1 MKSIFLF
8 FFLCGL
14 CVLTANA
21 QPNCNAPDA
30 VRAFY
35 HRDAQQL
42 AVRLMQQNV
51 QYQDSVEIPDF
62 LYNRSMRLL
71 LAVYNAVQLHERDT
85 VVECLAIHTFPQ
97 VNMNGITVAVNSNET
112 WVQNYIG
119 GVFPTGNADFDGLIT
134 HYNLSNAGSF
144 SIGNTIY
151 LSLFSQE
158 GLNMPALV
166 TFFQGIAG
174 VQFAEVDTVIGDGN
188 DINVQETLIEDT
200 EITYTAAWGDCPS
213 GCIYSR
219 NWKFRVKLDCG
230 VQFLEVYGSE
240 LNEEV
245 SCSNTFACAT
255 EPLCLDWL
263 RDTVAFYQA
272 QFPECDQPSYGAVV
286 TQMQNGTVI
295 GLHYF
300 IGDDFDFVKFYTCDG
315 SYLGQCL
322 TTIAGPSCDSP
333 LFPQFLETADTIWTC
348 EQPFPTA
355 QECGVLRANEPPTWA
370 ASVQVTPNP
379 STGWIQVSAAF
390 GGAREGSVDILN
402 VLGQTVLQR
411 KFKADT
417 ISENIDLQGVAPG
430 VYFVRVSSGGQQS
443 SRKVVVQR

>member
-1 MKSIFLF
+1 MKSSFLF
-8 FFLCGL
+8 ILLCCL
-14 CVLTANA
+14 SVLTVRA

-42 AVRLMQQNV
+42 AVRQMQTNV

-62 LYNRSMRLL
+62 LYERNMRLL

-85 VVECLAIHTFPQ
+85 VVECLAIHTFPRI
-97 VNMNGITVAVNSNET
+97 NMYGVTLGIDGNET
-112 WVQNYIG
+112 WAQNYIS
-119 GVFPTGNADFDGLIT
+119 GVFPTGNAEFDGLIT
-134 HYNLSNAGSF
+134 HYNLSNGGSF
-144 SIGNTIY
+144 VIGSTIY

-158 GLNMPALV
+158 GLNTPALAHL
-166 TFFQGIAG
+166 FESLSG

-188 DINVQETLIEDT
+188 DIQVQETLIEDN
-200 EITYTAAWGDCPS
+200 EITYTAAWGDCPA
-213 GCIYSR
+213 GCTQER
-219 NWKFRVKLDCG
+219 NWKFQVKLDCG
-230 VQFLEVYGSE
+230 VQFLEVWGSE
-240 LNEEV
+240 LNQEV

-255 EPLCLDWL
+255 EPLCLHWL

-272 QFPECDQPSYGAVV
+272 QFPDCNQPSQGGVV

-300 IGDDFDFVKFYTCDG
+300 IGADFDFVRFYTCDG
-315 SYLGQCL
+315 FYLGQCL

-333 LFPQFLETADTIWTC
+333 LFQQFLENTDTIWTC
-348 EQPFPTA
+348 DQPFPTA
-355 QECGVLRANEPPTWA
+355 QECGVLRTNEPPVWA

-390 GGAREGSVDILN
+390 GGTREGTVDILN
-402 VLGQTVLQR
+402 VFGQTMLQR
-411 KFKADT
+411 RFKADA

-430 VYFVRVSSGGQQS
+430 VYFIRVNSGGQQT
-443 SRKVVVQR
+443 SRKVVVQQ